1 MTSLIILTILL
12 LFIGYM
18 WYSIARNKKNE
29 EEQDFSLFTPSGDE
43 SKQTVSTKSGIKESC
58 PLAIA
63 LRIAG
68 GLWIFSAIIIG
79 PTLNEYFG
87 LIISIAIFLSCCT
100 NCLIFFAL
108 AKFVDAADKYL
119 NNH

>member
-18 WYSIARNKKNE
+18 WYSIAQSKKN
-29 EEQDFSLFTPSGDE
+29 EEQDFSLFTPSGGE